1 MPLKSFLTIIGILK
15 IIWIFFILKSI
26 GILAINIKRQCAE
39 CLLNFV
45 FFNMIFLFVC
55 LIFCILIF
63 VSNYNFQYFLSRCQ
77 LQNCYF
83 VINLIFLFRLLILC
97 LFSII
102 NCLSRVCIVE
112 ILKLVST
119 EQNLERHLKLRL
131 IFGNVL
137 SFFGQIN
144 PHLPIEK
151 KNR

>member
-1 MPLKSFLTIIGILK
+1 M
-15 IIWIFFILKSI
+15 FIEF
-26 GILAINIKRQCAE
+26 C
-39 CLLNFV
+39 V
-45 FFNMIFLFVC
+45 FNMIFLFVC

-63 VSNYNFQYFLSRCQ
+63 VSNYNFQYFLSPCQ

-83 VINLIFLFRLLILC
+83 VINLIFLFRILILC

-137 SFFGQIN
+137 SFFGHIYPRISQ
-144 PHLPIEK
+144 LK
-151 KNR
+151 KKVVKSFAKFPARIIRA